1 MNLTRS
7 LFVSR
12 MGITVRHLTADIV
25 QERGLTLKSTI
36 VAKEAGGEAEEV
48 PVEETL
54 EEEVPV
60 ELTLEEVEL
69 ISEEAVE
76 ILEEATKVE
85 EGADGT
91 LEGVFA
97 GVALE
102 EEEEDIDAQSCVFIM
117 EIYKIAIDNKDI
129 II

>member
-12 MGITVRHLTADIV
+12 MGITTMRHLMADIV
-25 QERGLTLKSTI
+25 QERGLTLRSTI
-36 VAKEAGGEAEEV
+36 VTKEAGGEAEEV
-48 PVEETL
+48 PVE
-54 EEEVPV
+54 V
-60 ELTLEEVEL
+60 TLEEVEVTL
-69 ISEEAVE
+69 AEVEVILEEAVE
-76 ILEEATKVE
+76 TLEGGTKVE

-102 EEEEDIDAQSCVFIM
+102 EEEEDIDAQSCVFNM
-117 EIYKIAIDNKDI
+117 DI
-129 II
+129 